1 MIKPEY
7 IENLEKIEGIY
18 SVIEMETPLKSITVL
33 DSNKNLETVYVE
45 SKFSEDNKNII
56 NKKLYKTT
64 GEFYICWEKGKGIDM
79 YYLSV
84 YYKPEKIQQILIFLR
99 QLNKK

>member
-7 IENLEKIEGIY
+7 IENLEKIDGIY
-18 SVIEMETPLKSITVL
+18 SVIEMETPLKSITAL

-45 SKFSEDNKNII
+45 SMFSEDNKNII

-64 GEFYICWEKGKGIDM
+64 GEFYICWEKFTDM
-79 YYLSV
+79 YFLSV
-84 YYKPEKIQQILIFLR
+84 YFKPEKIQQILIFLR